1 VILGRALA
9 AIGRPVRRTT
19 SGVLVIAA
27 MTAGGALD
35 GLRIG
40 RWRRPMRAE
49 FRRVLRQALLGG
61 LRSALVAA
69 VIVGFALVLQA
80 VYWLGRAGQE
90 ALIGAVIKTVV
101 IGEITP
107 LLIGFLLLGR
117 SGSVA
122 LIETAAMRSGD
133 GWRALEGQ
141 GIDAFGFV
149 VVPRMAAFALAGF
162 TLAVLFVVVALSV
175 GYVGARA
182 LDVLRD
188 GPLAFLDQVL
198 AAMEAADALV
208 FPAKQLAIG
217 ALIATTACH
226 AGLAAEPGEDPARL
240 LPFAFVRGTIAIL
253 MTNLVLSAAA

>member
-1 VILGRALA
+1 MLGRTLA
-9 AIGRPVRRTT
+9 AIGRPVRRAT
-19 SGVLVIAA
+19 SGVLVLAA
-27 MTAGGALD
+27 MTGGGAFE
-35 GLRIG
+35 GLRLA

-49 FRRVLRQALLGG
+49 FRRVLRQALFGA
-61 LRSALVAA
+61 LRSVLVAA
-69 VIVGFALVLQA
+69 VIVGLALVLQA

-90 ALIGAVIKTVV
+90 GLIGEVIETVV

-122 LIETAAMRSGD
+122 LIETAGLRSGD

-141 GIDAFGFV
+141 GIDAFDFV
-149 VVPRMAAFALAGF
+149 VVPRMAGFAVAGF
-162 TLAVLFVVVALSV
+162 TLAVLFVATALCV

-188 GPLAFLDQVL
+188 GPIVFLDQVL
-198 AAMEAADALV
+198 AAMEPTDALV

-217 ALIATTACH
+217 ALIATTACQT
-226 AGLAAEPGEDPARL
+226 GLSAAPGEDATRL
-240 LPFAFVRGTIAIL
+240 LPIAFVRGTMAIL
-253 MTNLVLSAAA
+253 ITNLVLTAAG